1 VRQTHTAYAD
11 YEDERQARPMK
22 VAGPLERRLLD
33 IREVAA
39 YTGLAT
45 KTLYTMVSQRRIP
58 FVKLGRLTKFDR
70 EELDRWIN
78 LHSVKPNRTIDN
90 LT

>member
-1 VRQTHTAYAD
+1 MR
-11 YEDERQARPMK
+11 

-70 EELDRWIN
+70 EELDRWITRQ
-78 LHSVKPNRTIDN
+78 SVKPLQPEKG

>member
-1 VRQTHTAYAD
+1 MVQAHTAYANT
-11 YEDERQARPMK
+11 EEARKAGPMK

-33 IREVAA
+33 IREVSA

-78 LHSVKPNRTIDN
+78 RHSVKPNRTLDS